1 MTAVREALTL
11 PLIFLTVLLAGG
23 ARVGTPFQL
32 VPPSVFTLV
41 LGLLLLRVV
50 VQSGALAPSRLLSGA
65 RHGLANANGVVV
77 LVTLWLAAA
86 QTMSLMLPESGL
98 PRVAC
103 GFFLFVLLLNTAAA
117 EPNRARLLRSL
128 AVTFGSAFLL
138 KFVVLAA
145 ISTPADGRLKQFL
158 QSLADSITLGVLMQP
173 PMPALAGYIALLV
186 VLLFLIGVLLLPA
199 RAATPGLVRQDGSA
213 GDLRISE

>member
-1 MTAVREALTL
+1 MTAAREAVTL

-23 ARVGTPFQL
+23 TRAGTPFQI

-41 LGLLLLRVV
+41 LGLLFLRVV
-50 VQSGALAPSRLLSGA
+50 VQSGTLAPNRLVSGA

-173 PMPALAGYIALLV
+173 PVHALAGYIALFV
-186 VLLFLIGVLLLPA
+186 VLLFLTGVLLLPA
-199 RAATPGLVRQDGSA
+199 RAATPGLVRQDGSS

>member
-1 MTAVREALTL
+1 MTAGREALTL

-23 ARVGTPFQL
+23 VRVGTPFQL

-41 LGLLLLRVV
+41 LGLLLLRLV
-50 VQSGALAPSRLLSGA
+50 VQSGALAPNRLLGGA

-98 PRVAC
+98 PRAAC
-103 GFFLFVLLLNTAAA
+103 GFFLLVLLLNTAAA

-128 AVTFGSAFLL
+128 AVTFGAAFLL

-145 ISTPADGRLKQFL
+145 ISAPADGRLKQFL

-173 PMPALAGYIALLV
+173 PVHALAGYIALLV
-186 VLLFLIGVLLLPA
+186 VLLFLTGVLLLPA
-199 RAATPGLVRQDGSA
+199 RSATPGLVRQDGSS